1 MSAGGSSRAAS
12 VADRFDAL
20 TPVADAVLY
29 EGYLLYP
36 YRRSSIKNRGCRW
49 QFGVLLPRSAVAP
62 AARDDRSVAGSTES
76 WFQQTECLLEPA
88 PDGVITVRVRFL
100 QLQRRSVLA
109 ARGEGGF
116 EPLAQLNTASGVQVG
131 FDEAVPREFD
141 VDFDWH
147 DLLDS
152 ARALAVCFDGV
163 ESIEPI
169 RDGTAEVGRVER
181 QSWPLT
187 ASLFVTLGRA
197 NAPFPLLRL
206 GIRIENSC
214 DDLPDGAPRDDA
226 LTRALLGTHV
236 MAHAGAGSFVSLL
249 DPPEWAASAAAQ
261 CGNVHTF
268 PVLGG
273 EPGDRDLVLSSP
285 IILYDHPKVAPES
298 PGDLFD
304 ATEIDEILSLR
315 TMTLSDDEKREARA
329 TDARAA
335 ALVDRVDSLA
345 PDKMARLHGVLRS
358 RRPIGSETNPQTASV
373 AVCGGDVT
381 AGSLVRLRP
390 RSHGTDAHDMF
401 LVGRTARVAGVFI
414 DLDDERQVA
423 VTIENDPAAEF
434 NEWYG
439 RYRYFAPDELELLT
453 GAGDPA

>member
-1 MSAGGSSRAAS
+1 MPRAGSPRAGPE
-12 VADRFDAL
+12 ADRFGAL

-29 EGYLLYP
+29 EGYVLYP

-62 AARDDRSVAGSTES
+62 SARDDCSVAGSVES
-76 WFQQTECLLEPA
+76 WFQQTECLFEPA
-88 PDGVITVRVRFL
+88 PDGVIAVRLRFL

-109 ARGEGGF
+109 ACGDGRF
-116 EPLAQLNTASGVQVG
+116 EPVTQLNTASGPQAG
-131 FDEAVPREFD
+131 FDEAVSREFD
-141 VDFDWH
+141 VDFEWR

-152 ARALAVCFDGV
+152 PRVLDVRFDGL
-163 ESIEPI
+163 ESVEPI
-169 RDGTAEVGRVER
+169 RDGAVEVGRVKR
-181 QSWPLT
+181 QSWPVT
-187 ASLFVTLGRA
+187 ASLRCTLERA
-197 NAPFPLLRL
+197 TAPFPLMRM

-214 DDLPDGAPRDDA
+214 NDLPADAPRDEA

-236 MAHAGAGSFVSLL
+236 MAHASSGAFVSLL
-249 DPPEWAASAAAQ
+249 DPPAWAATAASR
-261 CGNVHTF
+261 CRNVHTF

-273 EPGDRDLVLSSP
+273 GPGDRDLVLSSP

-335 ALVDRVDSLA
+335 ALIDRVDSLA
-345 PDKMARLHGVLRS
+345 PEKMANLHGVLRS
-358 RRPIGSETNPQTASV
+358 RRPIGSEISPDTASV
-373 AVCGGDVT
+373 AVDGGDAR

-390 RSHGTDAHDMF
+390 RGHGTDAHDMF
-401 LVGRTARVAGVFI
+401 LVGRTARVAGVYI
-414 DLDDERQVA
+414 DVDGERQVA
-423 VTIENDPAAEF
+423 VTIENDPAAEL

-453 GAGDPA
+453 NPGDPA